1 METVFISMEVTMPD
15 TSRFRASL
23 ADRGLRLTR
32 KRELVVEAMVDA
44 KGSFT
49 AQDLHDRLRASRSGI
64 GLTTVYRTLEIL
76 SEAGAIERVHGLNHC
91 EAFVVAGRRHSHT
104 VVCSSCG
111 SASELVDCGC
121 DELVHAAA
129 QKSGFRI
136 DDHVIQLSGICR
148 SCAAK
153 ERAVKP

>member
-1 METVFISMEVTMPD
+1 MMPD
-15 TSRFRASL
+15 TSRFSALL

-32 KRELVVEAMVDA
+32 QRELVVAAMVDA

-49 AQDLHDRLRASRSGI
+49 AQDLHDRLRAGHSGV

-104 VVCSSCG
+104 IVCSICG
-111 SASELVDCGC
+111 SASELLDCGC
-121 DELVHAAA
+121 DELVEAAA
-129 QKSGFRI
+129 QKTGFRI
-136 DDHVIQLSGICR
+136 DGHVIQLSGICK
-148 SCAAK
+148 SCAVK
-153 ERAVKP
+153 ERAAGS